1 MSMWIQPKVVK
12 MVLTTKELEERHGQ
26 PIPIL
31 SLPEPAR
38 TLAHYLLACNHQGR
52 PSDDP
57 LVYPDCILNG
67 SWVDF
72 VESAEK
78 IQRAFQKS

>member
-1 MSMWIQPKVVK
+1 MSIHQRVK
-12 MVLTTKELEERHGQ
+12 KMTLTSKELEKLHGQ

-38 TLAHYLLACNHQGR
+38 TLAHYLLACNHTGR

-78 IQRAFQKS
+78 IQAAFQKS